1 MGAYVPQALKERKL
15 WCVWKREPDPKTG
28 KIKKPCY
35 SASAKYNGL
44 ISKTQLWQWCSY
56 ADAEAKA
63 EYTGEYDG
71 IGFLFHDKGDYVL
84 IDLDHCI
91 NDDGEPNE
99 FAAEILQ
106 LFAGTFIE
114 YSPSGTGLHII
125 VRGNIG
131 GALFIAG
138 KIEAYGRGGTTQY
151 GTITGD
157 VYDGKEPLYMQEA
170 LNELKRRYDI
180 RPKAQQAEP
189 VEDIPATADDVRI
202 MELLTDYRTNDNA
215 AQFARLYAGNFD
227 ACTNPDA
234 ERCAVC
240 PIGRQRGRMCFRSA
254 SEADFRLIR
263 IIKAYSKNYE
273 QTARIFRRSGLY
285 RPEKATDD
293 YIRRIFD
300 YTSTYDAPQGAQTAQ
315 NGSRGAN
322 AHAVNK
328 TPTKANTGAYRPTRG
343 TLTDQPTKN
352 NIKRAFR
359 K

>member
-1 MGAYVPQALKERKL
+1 MGAYIPQELKQRKL

-56 ADAEAKA
+56 HEAETKH

-71 IGFLFHDKGDYVL
+71 IGFLFHDKGEYVL

-91 NDDGEPNE
+91 NDDGEPND

-157 VYDGKEPLYMQEA
+157 VYDGTEPLYMQDA
-170 LNELKRRYDI
+170 LNELKRRYNI
-180 RPKAQQAEP
+180 RPKTEPQP
-189 VEDIPATADDVRI
+189 VEDIPPSADDERVLQ
-202 MELLTDYRTNDNA
+202 LLTDYHTNDNA
-215 AQFARLYAGNFD
+215 AQFTSLYAGKYE

-234 ERCAVC
+234 ERCAIC
-240 PIGRQRGRMCFRSA
+240 PLNRQRGRMCFRSA
-254 SEADFRLIR
+254 SEADYRLIR
-263 IIKAYSKNYE
+263 MIKAYSKNYE
-273 QTARIFRRSGLY
+273 QTARLFRRSGLY

-300 YTSTYDAPQGAQTAQ
+300 YTSTHSAPQGAQRPT
-315 NGSRGAN
+315 NGSRGTN
-322 AHAVNK
+322 TPPTEK
-328 TPTKANTGAYRPTRG
+328 TAAQGKITPYKRTREN
-343 TLTDQPTKN
+343 LTDVN
-352 NIKRAFR
+352 NNTVKRPWR